1 LQLTY
6 KYCLKPTKAQL
17 VTIATHLELC
27 RRQYNYR
34 LGERF
39 RWWEATRTPINA
51 CPLTASIVPVEEIY
65 KNIPLTRTQT
75 RDGRKKDEAGN
86 PLTKKGDVFS
96 NIQGGYVQWQTVQL
110 ADLKNTKKLFPD
122 YKLLDSQVLQDVVN
136 RVETS
141 FSNFTTPD
149 QNGNCRG
156 KPKFKGFHYYK
167 SFTYPQLDN
176 LNIIKDEPGRICID
190 LAKIGQVPM
199 VFHRPIPT
207 GFKVKTGTV
216 IREAD
221 GWYISL
227 TLEDQTVPVT
237 VAEIQPTTENS
248 IGIDLGITNYVYLDN
263 GERIENPRFLRKSA
277 EKLARLQAKLAK
289 RIKGSK
295 PWKVIKS
302 KISKLHQFVAR
313 ARLDF
318 QFKTAHQLF
327 ERCDVLVVE
336 DLSIKNL
343 TRRAKVKTDIDNGNL
358 VYLPNGQAAK
368 TGLNKSMLDAA
379 HGQFATVLKYVAWKL
394 GKSVLFVDPKG
405 TSQHC
410 WNCLNKVPKELS
422 ERWHSCQC
430 GESLDRDE
438 NSAKLIKK
446 LGLNYQ
452 SGEGTS
458 SLKKAL
464 RQAQGNTLAPREK
477 EACGLT
483 VLR

>member
-1 LQLTY
+1 MQLTY
-6 KYCLKPTKAQL
+6 KYRLQPTKAQA
-17 VTIATHLELC
+17 VTIAAHLELC

-34 LGERF
+34 LSERF
-39 RWWEATRTPINA
+39 RWWESTRTPVNA
-51 CPLTASIVPVEEIY
+51 CPLTASIIPIEEIY
-65 KNIPLTRTQT
+65 KNIPLTRIQT
-75 RDGRKKDEAGN
+75 RDGRKKDENGN
-86 PLTKKGDVFS
+86 PITKKGDVFS
-96 NIQGGYVQWQTVQL
+96 NIEGGYVQWQTLQL

-122 YKLLDSQVLQDVVN
+122 YKNLDSQVLQDVVN

-149 QNGNCRG
+149 KNGNRRG
-156 KPKFKGFHYYK
+156 QPKFKGFHYYK

-176 LNIIKDEPGRICID
+176 LNIIKDEQNRIGID

-216 IREAD
+216 IKEAD

-227 TLEDQTVPVT
+227 TLEDKTVPVT
-237 VAEIQPTTENS
+237 VAEIQPTDENS
-248 IGIDLGITNYVYLDN
+248 LGIDLGITNYVYLSN
-263 GERIENPRFLRKSA
+263 GERIENPRFLRKSS
-277 EKLARLQAKLAK
+277 EKLARLQVKLAN
-289 RIKGSK
+289 RVKGSK
-295 PWKVIKS
+295 PWRIIKD

-318 QFKTAHQLF
+318 HFQTAHKLLSQ
-327 ERCDVLVVE
+327 CDVLILE
-336 DLSIKNL
+336 DLRIKNL
-343 TRRAKVKTDIDNGNL
+343 TRRAQIKTDIEHGNL
-358 VYLPNGQAAK
+358 IYLPNGQSAK
-368 TGLNKSMLDAA
+368 SGLNKSMLDAA

-394 GKSVLFVDPKG
+394 GKSVLFVAPKG

-422 ERWHSCQC
+422 DRWHSCQC

-446 LGLNYQ
+446 IGLNSE
-452 SGEGTS
+452 SGGGTP

-464 RQAQGNTLAPREK
+464 EQREK
-477 EACGLT
+477 EADGLT
-483 VLR
+483 VIR

>member
-1 LQLTY
+1 MQLTY
-6 KYCLKPTKAQL
+6 KYRLKPTKAQL
-17 VTIATHLELC
+17 TTIAAHLELC

-39 RWWEATRTPINA
+39 RWWESTRTPINA

-65 KNIPLTRTQT
+65 QNIPLTRVQT
-75 RDGRKKDEAGN
+75 RDGRKKDESGN
-86 PLTKKGDVFS
+86 SVTRKGDTFS
-96 NIQGGYVQWQTVQL
+96 NIEGGYVQWQTIQL

-122 YKLLDSQVLQDVVN
+122 YKALNSQVLQDVVN

-141 FSNFTTPD
+141 FSNFITPD
-149 QNGNCRG
+149 QNGNRRG

-167 SFTYPQLDN
+167 SFTYSQLDN
-176 LNIIKDEPGRICID
+176 LDIVKDEQNRICIN

-199 VFHRPIPT
+199 IFHRSIPT

-221 GWYISL
+221 GWYIAL
-227 TLEDQTVPVT
+227 TLEDKTVPVT
-237 VAEIQPTTENS
+237 VVEIQPTDKNTL
-248 IGIDLGITNYVYLDN
+248 GIDLGITNYAYLSN
-263 GERIENPRFLRKSA
+263 GEKIENPRFLRKSA
-277 EKLARLQAKLAK
+277 NKLARLQLKLAN
-289 RIKGSK
+289 RVKGSK
-295 PWKVIKS
+295 PWQIIKS
-302 KISKLHQFVAR
+302 KISQLHQSVAR
-313 ARLDF
+313 TRLAF
-318 QFKTAHQLF
+318 QFKAAHELF
-327 ERCDVLVVE
+327 GKCDVLVVE
-336 DLSIKNL
+336 DLRIKNL
-343 TRRAKVKTDIDNGNL
+343 TKRAKTKTDIDSNGNL
-358 VYLPNGQAAK
+358 VYLPNGQSAK
-368 TGLNKSMLDAA
+368 SGLNKSMLDAA
-379 HGQFATVLKYVAWKL
+379 HGQFVAVLKYVAWKL
-394 GKSVLFVDPKG
+394 GKNVLFVDPRG

-438 NSAKLIKK
+438 NSAKLIEKI
-446 LGLNYQ
+446 GLNHK

-464 RQAQGNTLAPREK
+464 AQREK

-483 VLR
+483 VLS

>member
-1 LQLTY
+1 MQLTY
-6 KYCLKPTKAQL
+6 KYRLKPTKAQL
-17 VTIATHLELC
+17 TTIAAHLELS

-34 LGERF
+34 LSERF
-39 RWWEATRTPINA
+39 RWWEATRTPVNA
-51 CPLTASIVPVEEIY
+51 CPLTASIVPLEEIY
-65 KNIPLTRTQT
+65 QNIPLTRTQT
-75 RDGRKKDEAGN
+75 RDGRKKDDSGN
-86 PLTKKGDVFS
+86 SLTKKGDVFS
-96 NIQGGYVQWQTVQL
+96 NIEGGYIQWLNIQL

-122 YKLLDSQVLQDVVN
+122 YKSLDSQVLQDVVN

-149 QNGNCRG
+149 KNGNRRG

-176 LNIIKDEPGRICID
+176 LNIIKDEQNRICIN

-227 TLEDQTVPVT
+227 ALEDKTVPVT
-237 VAEIQPTTENS
+237 VAEIQPTVENS
-248 IGIDLGITNYVYLDN
+248 IGIDLGINNYAYLSN
-263 GERIENPRFLRKSA
+263 GERVENPKFLRKSA
-277 EKLARLQAKLAK
+277 EKLARLQAKLANK
-289 RIKGSK
+289 VKDSK
-295 PWKVIKS
+295 AWQIIKS

-318 QFKTAHQLF
+318 QFKTAHYLF
-327 ERCDVLVVE
+327 SKCDVLVIE
-336 DLSIKNL
+336 DLSIRNL

-368 TGLNKSMLDAA
+368 SGLNKSMLDAA
-379 HGQFATVLKYVAWKL
+379 HGEFATVLKYVAWKL
-394 GKSVLFVDPKG
+394 GKSGLFIDPKG
-405 TSQHC
+405 TSGHC

-422 ERWHSCQC
+422 DRWHSCQC

-446 LGLNYQ
+446 IGLSYE
-452 SGEGTS
+452 SGGGST
-458 SLKKAL
+458 SLKKAF
-464 RQAQGNTLAPREK
+464 AKKEK

>member
-1 LQLTY
+1 MQLTY
-6 KYCLKPTKAQL
+6 KYRIKPTKAQL
-17 VTIATHLELC
+17 VTIEKHLELC

-39 RWWEATRTPINA
+39 RWWESTRTPINA

-65 KNIPLTRTQT
+65 QNIPLTRTQT
-75 RDGRKKDEAGN
+75 RDGRKKDELGN
-86 PLTKKGDVFS
+86 PLTLKGDVFS
-96 NIQGGYVQWQTVQL
+96 NIEGGYVQWQTIQL
-110 ADLKNTKKLFPD
+110 ADLKNTKKLLPQ
-122 YKLLDSQVLQDVVN
+122 YKNLDSQVLQDVVN

-149 QNGNCRG
+149 KNGNRRG

-167 SFTYPQLDN
+167 SFTYAQLDN
-176 LNIIKDEPGRICID
+176 LDIVKDEQNRICID

-199 VFHRPIPT
+199 VFHRSIPQ

-227 TLEDQTVPVT
+227 TLEDKTVPVT
-237 VAEIQPTTENS
+237 VVEIQPTEENS
-248 IGIDLGITNYVYLDN
+248 LGIDRGITNYVYLSTGD
-263 GERIENPRFLRKSA
+263 RIENPRFLRKSA
-277 EKLARLQAKLAK
+277 EKLARLQSKLANRVK
-289 RIKGSK
+289 NSK
-295 PWKVIKS
+295 PWQIIKS
-302 KISKLHQFVAR
+302 KISQLHQFVVR

-318 QFKTAHQLF
+318 QFKAAHELF
-327 ERCDVLVVE
+327 DKCDVLIVE

-343 TRRAKVKTDIDNGNL
+343 TRRAQPKTDIENGNL

-368 TGLNKSMLDAA
+368 SGLNKSMLDAA
-379 HGQFATVLKYVAWKL
+379 HGKFASVLKYIAWKL
-394 GKSVLFVDPKG
+394 GKSVLFIDPKG
-405 TSQHC
+405 TSQYC

-422 ERWHSCQC
+422 DRWHSCQC

-446 LGLNYQ
+446 IGLDYQ
-452 SGEGTS
+452 SGGGTS
-458 SLKKAL
+458 SLKKAF
-464 RQAQGNTLAPREK
+464 AKKEK

-483 VLR
+483 VLS

>member
-1 LQLTY
+1 MQVTY
-6 KYCLKPTKAQL
+6 KYRLKPTKAQL
-17 VTIATHLELC
+17 TTIVAHLELC

-51 CPLTASIVPVEEIY
+51 CPLIVSIVPIEEIY
-65 KNIPLTRTQT
+65 QNIPLTRVQT
-75 RDGRKKDEAGN
+75 RDGRKKDESGN
-86 PLTKKGDVFS
+86 SLTKKGDVFS
-96 NIQGGYVQWQTVQL
+96 NIEGGYVQWQTIQL

-122 YKLLDSQVLQDVVN
+122 YKALDSQVLQDVVN

-149 QNGNCRG
+149 QNGNRRG
-156 KPKFKGFHYYK
+156 QPRFKGLHYYK

-176 LNIIKDEPGRICID
+176 LDIVKDEQDRICIS

-207 GFKVKTGTV
+207 KFKVKTGTV
-216 IREAD
+216 ISEAD

-227 TLEDQTVPVT
+227 TLEDKTVPVT
-237 VAEIQPTTENS
+237 VAEIQPTVEN
-248 IGIDLGITNYVYLDN
+248 TVYVYLSN
-263 GERIENPRFLRKSA
+263 GERVENPRFLRKSA
-277 EKLARLQAKLAK
+277 QKLARLQGKLAN
-289 RIKGSK
+289 RVKGSK
-295 PWKVIKS
+295 PWKVIKD

-318 QFKTAHQLF
+318 QFKTAHELLSKC
-327 ERCDVLVVE
+327 EVLVVE
-336 DLSIKNL
+336 DLSVKNL
-343 TRRAKVKTDIDNGNL
+343 TRRAKPKTDSENGNL
-358 VYLPNGQAAK
+358 VYLPNGQSAK
-368 TGLNKSMLDAA
+368 SGLNKSMLDAA
-379 HGQFATVLKYVAWKL
+379 HGQFASVLKYVAGKL
-394 GKSVLFVDPKG
+394 GKTVLFVDPKG

-410 WNCLNKVPKELS
+410 WDCLNKVPKELS
-422 ERWHSCQC
+422 DRWHSCQC

-446 LGLNYQ
+446 IGLSYE
-452 SGEGTS
+452 SGGGTP
-458 SLKKAL
+458 SLKKAFEKK
-464 RQAQGNTLAPREK
+464 EK

-483 VLR
+483 VLS

>member
-1 LQLTY
+1 MQLTY
-6 KYCLKPTKAQL
+6 KYRIKPTKAQL
-17 VTIATHLELC
+17 VTIEKHLELC

-39 RWWEATRTPINA
+39 RWWESTRTPINA

-65 KNIPLTRTQT
+65 QNIPLTRTQT
-75 RDGRKKDEAGN
+75 RDGRKKDELGN
-86 PLTKKGDVFS
+86 PLTLKGDVFS
-96 NIQGGYVQWQTVQL
+96 NIEGGYVQWQTIQL
-110 ADLKNTKKLFPD
+110 ADLKNTKKLLPE
-122 YKLLDSQVLQDVVN
+122 YKNLDSQVLQDVVN

-149 QNGNCRG
+149 KNGNRRG

-167 SFTYPQLDN
+167 SFTYAQLDT
-176 LNIIKDEPGRICID
+176 LDIVKDEQNRICID

-199 VFHRPIPT
+199 VFHRSIPQ

-227 TLEDQTVPVT
+227 TLEDKTVPVT
-237 VAEIQPTTENS
+237 VVEIQPTEENS
-248 IGIDLGITNYVYLDN
+248 LGIDLGITNYVYLSTGD
-263 GERIENPRFLRKSA
+263 RIENPRFLRKSA
-277 EKLARLQAKLAK
+277 EKLARLQSKLANRVK
-289 RIKGSK
+289 NSK
-295 PWKVIKS
+295 PWQIIKS
-302 KISKLHQFVAR
+302 KISQLHQFVVR

-318 QFKTAHQLF
+318 QFKAAHELF
-327 ERCDVLVVE
+327 DKCDVLIVE

-343 TRRAKVKTDIDNGNL
+343 TRRAQPKTDIENGNL

-368 TGLNKSMLDAA
+368 SGLNKSMLDAA
-379 HGQFATVLKYVAWKL
+379 HGKFASVLKYIAWKL
-394 GKSVLFVDPKG
+394 GKSVLFIDPKG
-405 TSQHC
+405 TSQYC

-422 ERWHSCQC
+422 DRWHSCQC

-446 LGLNYQ
+446 IGLDYQ
-452 SGEGTS
+452 SGGGTS
-458 SLKKAL
+458 SLKKAF
-464 RQAQGNTLAPREK
+464 AKKEK

-483 VLR
+483 VLS

>member
-1 LQLTY
+1 MQLTY
-6 KYCLKPTKAQL
+6 KYRLKPTKAQL
-17 VTIATHLELC
+17 TTIEKHLELC

-34 LGERF
+34 LGERY
-39 RWWEATRTPINA
+39 RWWESTRTPINA
-51 CPLTASIVPVEEIY
+51 CPLTASIIPIEEIY
-65 KNIPLTRTQT
+65 QNIPLTRTQT
-75 RDGRKKDEAGN
+75 RDGRKKDELGN

-96 NIQGGYVQWQTVQL
+96 NIEGGYVQWQTIQL
-110 ADLKNTKKLFPD
+110 SDLKNTKKLLPE
-122 YKLLDSQVLQDVVN
+122 YKSLDSQVLQDVVN

-149 QNGNCRG
+149 KNGNRRG
-156 KPKFKGFHYYK
+156 KPKFKGSHYYK

-176 LNIIKDEPGRICID
+176 LDIIKDEQNRICID

-199 VFHRPIPT
+199 VFHRSIPA

-221 GWYISL
+221 GWYVSL
-227 TLEDQTVPVT
+227 TLEDKTVPVT
-237 VAEIQPTTENS
+237 VVEIQPTEENS
-248 IGIDLGITNYVYLDN
+248 LGIDLGVTNYVYTST

-277 EKLARLQAKLAK
+277 EKLARLQSKLANRVK
-289 RIKGSK
+289 NSK
-295 PWKVIKS
+295 PWQIIKS
-302 KISKLHQFVAR
+302 KISKLHQFVAS

-318 QFKTAHQLF
+318 QFKAAHELF
-327 ERCDVLVVE
+327 DKCEVLIVE

-343 TRRAKVKTDIDNGNL
+343 TRRAKPYTAFDEGNL

-368 TGLNKSMLDAA
+368 SGFNKSMLDAA
-379 HGQFATVLKYVAWKL
+379 HGQFATVLEYIAWKL
-394 GKSVLFVDPKG
+394 GKSVLFIDPKG

-446 LGLNYQ
+446 IGLSYE
-452 SGEGTS
+452 SGGGTS
-458 SLKKAL
+458 SLKKAF
-464 RQAQGNTLAPREK
+464 AKKEK

-483 VLR
+483 VLS

>member
-1 LQLTY
+1 MQLTY
-6 KYCLKPTKAQL
+6 KYKLKPTKSQL

-39 RWWEATRTPINA
+39 KWWESTRTPINA
-51 CPLTASIVPVEEIY
+51 CPLTASIVPVGEIY
-65 KNIPLTRTQT
+65 KKIPLTRTQT

-96 NIQGGYVQWQTVQL
+96 NINGGYVQWLNVQL

-122 YKLLDSQVLQDVVN
+122 YRKLDSQVLQDVVK

-149 QNGNCRG
+149 KNGNRRG
-156 KPKFKGFHYYK
+156 KPLFKGFHYYK

-176 LNIIKDEPGRICID
+176 LNIIKDEQSRICID

-199 VFHRPIPT
+199 AFHRPIPK

-227 TLEDQTVPVT
+227 TLEDKKVPVT
-237 VAEIQPTTENS
+237 VAEIQPTVENS
-248 IGIDLGITNYVYLDN
+248 LGIDLGITNYVYVSN
-263 GERIENPRFLRKSA
+263 GERVENPRLLRKSA
-277 EKLARLQAKLAK
+277 DNLSRLQAKLAN
-289 RIKGSK
+289 RVKGSK
-295 PWKVIKS
+295 PWKIIKG

-318 QFKTAHQLF
+318 QFKTAHKLF
-327 ERCDVLVVE
+327 DKCDVLLVE
-336 DLSIKNL
+336 NLSLKNL
-343 TRRAKVKTDIDNGNL
+343 TKRAQVKTDIEDGNL

-368 TGLNKSMLDAA
+368 RGLNKSMLDAA
-379 HGQFATVLKYVAWKL
+379 HGQFAAVIKYVAWKL
-394 GKSVLFVDPKG
+394 GKSVVFVDPKG

-422 ERWHSCQC
+422 DRWHSCQC

-446 LGLNYQ
+446 IGLNYE
-452 SGEGTS
+452 SGGGST

-464 RQAQGNTLAPREK
+464 AKREK
-477 EACGLT
+477 EACALT
-483 VLR
+483 VRP